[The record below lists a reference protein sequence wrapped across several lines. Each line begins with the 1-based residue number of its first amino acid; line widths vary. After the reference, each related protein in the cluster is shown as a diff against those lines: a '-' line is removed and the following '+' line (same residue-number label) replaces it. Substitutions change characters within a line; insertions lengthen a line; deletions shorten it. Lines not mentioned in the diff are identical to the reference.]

1 MATKP
6 NVNERVA
13 VLETKVDGIREDLTV
28 LRKENR
34 EDHDKVMTKL
44 DNLMDLKNY
53 VLGACALAGVIIVW
67 IVSQVDWPSVITHA
81 VK

>member
-13 VLETKVDGIREDLTV
+13 ILETKLDDIKEDVTV
-28 LRKENR
+28 MRKENR

-44 DNLMDLKNY
+44 EALEGYRNWLM
-53 VLGACALAGVIIVW
+53 GAVAIISPALIIAAN
-67 IVSQVDWPSVITHA
+67 HYF
-81 VK
+81 K

>member
-13 VLETKVDGIREDLTV
+13 VLETKLDDIKEDVTTM
-28 LRKENR
+28 RKENR

-44 DNLMDLKNY
+44 EALEGYRNWLM
-53 VLGACALAGVIIVW
+53 GAVAIISPALIIAAN
-67 IVSQVDWPSVITHA
+67 HYF
-81 VK
+81 K